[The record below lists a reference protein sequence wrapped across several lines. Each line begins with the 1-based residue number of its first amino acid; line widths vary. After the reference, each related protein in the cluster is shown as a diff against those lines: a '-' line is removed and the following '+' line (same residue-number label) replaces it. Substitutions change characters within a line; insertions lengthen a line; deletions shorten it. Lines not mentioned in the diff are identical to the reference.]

1 MCVSQGQA
9 HPNAVYY
16 YRTTHTAMVCG
27 ELRAG
32 TPKCRVLRQNHTH
45 TLQCQPRRT
54 RFPTPH
60 QANRTTNK
68 KMEIKQG
75 NVQKPQSPHHTKPRG
90 QDPGHQMQQHP
101 LWNAN
106 CGHQTLCFPLRTHQ
120 NEAKSNKDITK
131 SCSPHT
137 KQSKQ
142 DKIQATQC

>member
-1 MCVSQGQA
+1 MAPTCRTNGHSTFEF
-9 HPNAVYY
+9 AVFSLQ
-16 YRTTHTAMVCG
+16 RDPGKMTKTG
-27 ELRAG
+27 EEINPTLVFP
-32 TPKCRVLRQNHTH
+32 TPS
-45 TLQCQPRRT
+45 QPRRT

-75 NVQKPQSPHHTKPRG
+75 NGQKPQSPHHTKPRG

>member
-1 MCVSQGQA
+1 MCEPG
-9 HPNAVYY
+9 
-16 YRTTHTAMVCG
+16 
-27 ELRAG
+27 AG
-32 TPKCRVLRQNHTH
+32 TPKCNVLLQNHTH
-45 TLQCQPRRT
+45 RNAVWLVKSRHTQMQCITAEPHTHCNANPEGQDSPHHTKPTGQPTKRWKS
-54 RFPTPH
+54 
-60 QANRTTNK
+60 NK
-68 KMEIKQG
+68 EMSKKR
-75 NVQKPQSPHHTKPRG
+75 NPPHHTKPRG